1 MKKKLAKSTAARRSK
16 SPSLLTLFPD
26 YLKKAYTA
34 KDTANVEP
42 VIRDLRECYLHRG
55 LVLYLGSG
63 VSRSVGLPNWQ
74 ELVRSLTVTMMSKK
88 VTTAFGALGKPED
101 EKFWRTLSAI
111 HEDVEKGADYDK
123 PILMMARAIKDELGS
138 DLQRI
143 VTLNLAR
150 HFRRYR
156 SSTIQR
162 LPRGRVRVMHS
173 KANQRSDLIDAIVA
187 LARSERDVKGVQA
200 IINYNYDDI
209 VDETLRVEHVQCTT
223 VRSGKDKVET
233 AMLPCYH
240 VHGVLPVYKTSRSPF
255 SEASA
260 HMNAGNFVFSEDEYH
275 VEYMDPYRWS
285 NMTQMS
291 NLGRHSGLFI
301 GLSMEDP
308 NIRRLLD
315 VTHRQYPDM
324 QHYAVLTRKVSLRD
338 STNSKNSVLRNLFE
352 QVEANSFKK
361 IGVNVIWVDSHD
373 HVPGI
378 LNKICTT
385 CN

>member
-1 MKKKLAKSTAARRSK
+1 MKKKRTKSAAARRPK

-26 YLKKAYTA
+26 CLKKAYTA
-34 KDTANVEP
+34 KDAENVEP

-74 ELVRSLTVTMMSKK
+74 ELVRSLTVTMMSQK
-88 VTTAFGALGKPED
+88 VTNAFGALGKPED
-101 EKFWRTLSAI
+101 EKFWSTLSAI
-111 HEDVEKGADYDK
+111 HEDVEKGADYGK

-138 DLQRI
+138 DLQWI
-143 VTLNLAR
+143 VTRNLAR
-150 HFRRYR
+150 HFRRHR
-156 SSTIQR
+156 APTVQR
-162 LPRGRVRVMHS
+162 LPRGRVRFMHS
-173 KANQRSDLIDAIVA
+173 KANQRSELLDAIVA

-209 VDETLRVEHVQCTT
+209 VDETLRAEHVQCTT

-240 VHGVLPVYKTSRSPF
+240 VHGVLPVYKTSRNPF
-255 SEASA
+255 REASA

-324 QHYAVLTRKVSLRD
+324 QHYAILTRKVSLRD
-338 STNSKNSVLRNLFE
+338 STDSKNSVLRNLFE

-373 HVPGI
+373 LVPGI

-385 CN
+385 CI